1 MRRMQRLGLLFFSM
15 RLILSLKWFIF
26 VFSLDYILQKLWKY
40 RVTLASLLL
49 IAVVALSWIAQQNT
63 LVQPAPI
70 ETQVTTSM
78 MQYPFLETNNYTQSE
93 IREKISELSSANEI
107 QPQNRDI
114 LINIALLYDAIGEQE
129 NALPYWEKA
138 RKIDP
143 NHTVFSN

>member
-1 MRRMQRLGLLFFSM
+1 MQRLGLLFFSM

-49 IAVVALSWIAQQNT
+49 ISVVALSWIAQQNT
-63 LVQPAPI
+63 LVQPTPI
-70 ETQVTTSM
+70 ETQVTTSV

-93 IREKISELSSANEI
+93 IRENISELSSANEI

-114 LINIALLYDAIGEQE
+114 LINIALLYDAIGEEE

-143 NHTVFSN
+143 NHPVFSN